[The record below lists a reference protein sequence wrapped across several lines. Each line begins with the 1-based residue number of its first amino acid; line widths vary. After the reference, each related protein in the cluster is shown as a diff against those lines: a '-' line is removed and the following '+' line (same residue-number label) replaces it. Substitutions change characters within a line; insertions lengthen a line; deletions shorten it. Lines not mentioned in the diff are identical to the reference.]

1 MLTNSSHASSCHGI
15 FRALYVP
22 DVAISALALLET
34 QRGGGGRFPRRL
46 GSAREAWKSGGFPHG
61 SVQKNPYHFLLPMLL
76 PSHFHPPFWL
86 CAPSQHLLSF
96 SRFTPPPS
104 SLLPSPPSR
113 LCRLDP
119 SSCTAEI
126 CGRVAAMEF
135 RLLVTRA
142 LALQASGLMLAV

>member
-1 MLTNSSHASSCHGI
+1 MLAAATEYSGPCMCPMWPFQHWRC
-15 FRALYVP
+15 LK
-22 DVAISALALLET
+22 LKE
-34 QRGGGGRFPRRL
+34 GGGSRDA
-46 GSAREAWKSGGFPHG
+46 SVAREAWKSGGFPHG

-86 CAPSQHLLSF
+86 RAPSQHLLSF

-104 SLLPSPPSR
+104 TLLPWPPSR

-126 CGRVAAMEF
+126 CGRVAAVEF

-142 LALQASGLMLAV
+142 LALQASELMLAV